1 MVPVYAMA
9 IADRE
14 EMQSELSKH
23 VRDEYIGVLIR
34 FVRVAGLVADRRGK
48 CKLRDAVESLG
59 CYFDWQLVAEFWLLA
74 ALVAW
79 CLLLALL
86 LALIQRFVIRR
97 VTSILGICSGRGR
110 LVVVA
115 LLPLASHLN
124 RVVSGPHVIGGSS
137 GADRP
142 DRRFAGNP

>member
-1 MVPVYAMA
+1 MA
-9 IADRE
+9 IADRK
-14 EMQSELSKH
+14 EMQSELSEH

-48 CKLRDAVESLG
+48 RKLRDAVEPLG

-74 ALVAW
+74 ALVAR

-86 LALIQRFVIRR
+86 LTLIQRFVIRR
-97 VTSILGICSGRGR
+97 VTGVLGIYSSWRR
-110 LVVVA
+110 LVAVA

-137 GADRP
+137 GTDRP